1 MIHQYY
7 TIVKNFLWNI
17 KDLIME
23 EMKIVKDEQYQN
35 MYRIQW
41 PDGTLSED
49 MYNYTRA
56 KDYIQRLSVQE
67 LKPWESTVIR

>member
-1 MIHQYY
+1 
-7 TIVKNFLWNI
+7 
-17 KDLIME
+17 ME